1 MTDAVSLAERLVSG
15 LRAEEQQRPYRLDRP
30 DVRSIADAV
39 VWLQEWCGE
48 DGHTPWHKPWL
59 PLEDNEDN
67 RLRTL
72 KRMLF
77 ARFRSR
83 LEWIERGGRER

>member
-30 DVRSIADAV
+30 DVRSIAEAV
-39 VWLQEWCGE
+39 AWLRDWRGE
-48 DGHTPWHKPWL
+48 DGHTPWHKAWRGADFNDD
-59 PLEDNEDN
+59 E

-77 ARFRSR
+77 ARFRCR
-83 LEWIERGGRER
+83 LEWIERGGR